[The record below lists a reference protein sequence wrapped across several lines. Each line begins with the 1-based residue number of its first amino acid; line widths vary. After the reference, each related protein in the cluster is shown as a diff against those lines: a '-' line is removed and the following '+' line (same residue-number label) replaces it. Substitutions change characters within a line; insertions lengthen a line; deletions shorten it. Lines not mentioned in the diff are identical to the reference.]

1 MVGHTRRIKR
11 KKKKKKKKEINPL
24 LRIGQL
30 SLRAPRV

>member
-11 KKKKKKKKEINPL
+11 KKKKKKEINPL